1 MRPGYFVAMNRKS
14 DARATV
20 VSLLAGM
27 VLLAMLPSPPAQA
40 QTPGKVV
47 EYGIYSKD
55 HKLIK
60 KTATIPNG
68 EPVRFGFCFEAF
80 VDFFDDDSYMLV
92 EQLSHPALGGEQGG
106 ENSGYSVPRMFKV
119 RDGKAYGCSGYRA
132 RDAGDL
138 RPGVWRFVISDG
150 PDELVV
156 QEFEVK

>member
-1 MRPGYFVAMNRKS
+1 MALRGGSHAGGLLTCLIAVA
-14 DARATV
+14 
-20 VSLLAGM
+20 LA
-27 VLLAMLPSPPAQA
+27 AAAFSTPPAMA

-47 EYGIYSKD
+47 EYGVYSNK
-55 HKLIK
+55 HKLIR

-68 EPVRFGFCFEAF
+68 EAVRFGFCFEAF

-92 EQLSHPALGGEQGG
+92 ESLTHPGLGAKQGG
-106 ENSGYSVPRMFKV
+106 ENSGYSVPRLFKV
-119 RDGKAYGCSGYRA
+119 RDGTAYGCSGYHA
-132 RDAGDL
+132 RDAADL

>member
-1 MRPGYFVAMNRKS
+1 MRTGGNALGLRMR
-14 DARATV
+14 
-20 VSLLAGM
+20 LLTAA
-27 VLLAMLPSPPAQA
+27 VLAAMLPAPSALA

-47 EYGIYSKD
+47 EYGVYSQN
-55 HKLIK
+55 HKLIR

-92 EQLSHPALGGEQGG
+92 ESLTHPALGAKQGS
-106 ENSGYSVPRMFKV
+106 ESSGYSVPRMFRV

-132 RDAGDL
+132 RDAADL
-138 RPGVWRFVISDG
+138 SPGIWRFVISDG
-150 PDELVV
+150 SDELVV